1 MDILIKPVSTEK
13 SELVQGLNQYVFIV
27 DKKANKLQIKKA
39 IEKVYDVKVVAVN
52 TVRYAGKRKERYTK
66 SGMVKG
72 KTPSFKKAYITLAD
86 GDAIDIYNI

>member
-27 DKKANKLQIKKA
+27 DKKANKFQIKEA
-39 IEKVYDVKVVAVN
+39 IEKVYDVKVVSVN

-72 KTPSFKKAYITLAD
+72 KTRSFKKAYITLAD
-86 GDAIDIYNI
+86 GDSIDIYNI